1 MVFVEELLKLFGV
14 VLPTLVENMCV
25 SVCHNLCLCMA
36 GISLYGLDVTAS
48 QLELVSDAGMSQAMH
63 QHHRGYYN
71 DNQCYYRL
79 PGFSSQTYRDPNR
92 NTDSIYAYASF
103 MTGAVSSVE
112 PPLQNSSIL
121 LPYELGV

>member
-48 QLELVSDAGMSQAMH
+48 QLELVSDAGMSQAME
-63 QHHRGYYN
+63 HHRWKA
-71 DNQCYYRL
+71 
-79 PGFSSQTYRDPNR
+79 FASISFPN
-92 NTDSIYAYASF
+92 SALMCKAS
-103 MTGAVSSVE
+103 ADE
-112 PPLQNSSIL
+112 PKALQQ
-121 LPYELGV
+121 PE